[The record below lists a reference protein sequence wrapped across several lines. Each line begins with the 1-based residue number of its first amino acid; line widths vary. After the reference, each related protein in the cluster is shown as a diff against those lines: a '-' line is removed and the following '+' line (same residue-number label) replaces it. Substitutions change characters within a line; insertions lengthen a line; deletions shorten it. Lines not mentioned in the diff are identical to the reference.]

1 MECAHLLLEE
11 AVNGCSSGEF
21 FLSVKCLPLEV
32 LEVQARVMACTTQS
46 GKGIGCE
53 QRCQEA

>member
-1 MECAHLLLEE
+1 VPIYTWKKLSMVALQ
-11 AVNGCSSGEF
+11 GGF
-21 FLSVKCLPLEV
+21 FLLVNCVPLEA

-53 QRCQEA
+53 QCCQEA